1 MVSCCNSKTKSK
13 KCNRKTDNKTF
24 KLPRKYSI
32 EECREGIDGFSKR
45 SSCASFK
52 GCRGISMGGGMR
64 TKKKHCNNN
73 KFGFLWTT
81 HPDDNECFCNKNE
94 KKQLINKNTRSQAW
108 KCINSRNKKRI
119 NKRKNRTN
127 KGRTRRTN
135 IRARRTNRRKRS
147 NRGTR
152 SNRRGLL
159 PQLKPISY
167 KNKKH
172 KYKLSDTTK
181 KRRMAIDEGI
191 LYESKKKG
199 MNKRKAALSKKSRFN
214 VLRIYRRNNHKDQC
228 LILTKDMKYID
239 RKYGLGNTKNIC

>member
-1 MVSCCNSKTKSK
+1 MVSCCNSKTEAK

-45 SSCASFK
+45 SSCAPFK
-52 GCRGISMGGGMR
+52 GCRGISISGGM
-64 TKKKHCNNN
+64 
-73 KFGFLWTT
+73 
-81 HPDDNECFCNKNE
+81 
-94 KKQLINKNTRSQAW
+94 
-108 KCINSRNKKRI
+108 
-119 NKRKNRTN
+119 RKNRTN
-127 KGRTRRTN
+127 RGRTRRTN
-135 IRARRTNRRKRS
+135 RRINRRRTRRTTRRTRRTNRRR
-147 NRGTR
+147 T
-152 SNRRGLL
+152 NRRGLL

-199 MNKRKAALSKKSRFN
+199 MNKKKAALSKKSRFN
-214 VLRIYRRNNHKDQC
+214 ILRIYRRNNHKDQC